1 MKEKSDEIYVDF
13 FDLLIILAINFPIFL
28 LLAIFKYLGGSSD
41 TLSAF
46 LLILLSVLTV
56 WGFHLIL
63 KQKGYGI
70 GSWFRISSFGPDL
83 IWSVI
88 VFPGVFGVYFV
99 MSFLTAFIWDEPI
112 FSKMSMNPN
121 AFVAVI
127 SLGLFFPVVEE
138 VIFRGAI
145 YGYLKHFFSP
155 EFAII
160 LTSVAFA
167 VVHPFQDW
175 MKLFVFGMLLN
186 LLYYKRGTLTVSS
199 TVHVM
204 VNLIYLSIAYL
215 PRV

>member
-1 MKEKSDEIYVDF
+1 MKEKNDGIYTDF
-13 FDLLIILAINFPIFL
+13 FDLLLILAIDFPIFL
-28 LLAIFKYLGGSSD
+28 LLAISKYLGWASD

-46 LLILLSVLTV
+46 LLILLSVLTIL
-56 WGFHLIL
+56 GFHFIL
-63 KQKGYGI
+63 KKKGYGI

-83 IWSVI
+83 VWSVV
-88 VFPGVFGVYFV
+88 VFPGIFAVYLA
-99 MSFLTAFIWDEPI
+99 MSFLTFFIWSEPI
-112 FSKMSMNPN
+112 FSKMNMNPN
-121 AFVAVI
+121 AVMAVI
-127 SLGLFFPVVEE
+127 SLGLFFPVAEE

-155 EFAII
+155 ELAMI

-167 VVHPFQDW
+167 VVHPFEDW
-175 MKLFVFGMLLN
+175 MRMFVFGMLLN

-204 VNLIYLSIAYL
+204 VSLIYLSISYL

>member
-1 MKEKSDEIYVDF
+1 VKEKSDEIYVDF

-28 LLAIFKYLGGSSD
+28 LLAILKYLGWVSD

-46 LLILLSVLTV
+46 LLILLSVLIV

-83 IWSVI
+83 VWSVI
-88 VFPGVFGVYFV
+88 TFPGIFGVYLV
-99 MSFLTAFIWDEPI
+99 MSFLTAFIWGEPI
-112 FSKMSMNPN
+112 FSKMNMNPN

-127 SLGLFFPVVEE
+127 SLGLFFPVAEE

-145 YGYLKHFFSP
+145 YGYLKHSFSP
-155 EFAII
+155 EFAMI